1 MPIRKGTR
9 MPVLPEPLKSELV
22 KKALNRAYELLSDRK
37 RWAAGTIARDRFG
50 RGVSATDPN
59 AAQWCAVGA
68 ISRAAYEVC
77 LERTDDLGAVSVD
90 GAIKQVHGVVELL
103 VRPVVVELAN
113 GLRPDLERWNQ
124 NHGNQG
130 LPHFNDN
137 PIWGYPVIIAAFA
150 KASGNQLADSL
161 ASSSRLEPERAKCRV
176 STRIPAL
183 SLSTARTILVAAVKL
198 PVSVQCGNS
207 RLTKMPSGRA
217 RSQSRANRAVARA
230 RSGSGNWAMIR
241 RAPSSAVA
249 SSTGMKLSGSSDGS
263 MRNSSTSSTFSPV
276 ACSLALVSFISSRS
290 CARLYRS
297 SSGVTRVKRR
307 LTYR

>member
-1 MPIRKGTR
+1 

-59 AAQWCAVGA
+59 AEQWCAVGA

-113 GLRPDLERWNQ
+113 GLRPDLERWKQ

-150 KASGNQLADSL
+150 KASGNQLADS
-161 ASSSRLEPERAKCRV
+161 V
-176 STRIPAL
+176 SEGIE
-183 SLSTARTILVAAVKL
+183 
-198 PVSVQCGNS
+198 
-207 RLTKMPSGRA
+207 RA
-217 RSQSRANRAVARA
+217 RSLRDRALKGWETRRRKRDAM
-230 RSGSGNWAMIR
+230 WAEWSAKYEAR
-241 RAPSSAVA
+241 RAAEQ
-249 SSTGMKLSGSSDGS
+249 STQPTTPPMTFGGTLPTTD
-263 MRNSSTSSTFSPV
+263 TSPTTTKKEV
-276 ACSLALVSFISSRS
+276 VI
-290 CARLYRS
+290 
-297 SSGVTRVKRR
+297 
-307 LTYR
+307 